1 MTNLFIL
8 FPSSTAELGDYD
20 PRRHVSGYVSEF
32 RLLAHQ
38 TPELETRAAEI
49 HRTLT

>member
-1 MTNLFIL
+1 MLFHYCTI
-8 FPSSTAELGDYD
+8 AELGDYD
-20 PRRHVSGYVSEF
+20 PRRHAPGYVSEF

-38 TPELETRAAEI
+38 TPELETRAADI

>member
-1 MTNLFIL
+1 MYII
-8 FPSSTAELGDYD
+8 AELGDYD
-20 PRRHVSGYVSEF
+20 GRRHLSGYVAEF

-38 TPELETRAAEI
+38 TPELEARAADI